1 MNKVAQLISAIFQP
15 LLFPSYGMLLL
26 FQTGN
31 FVYLNVQY
39 KAYSI
44 LSVFI
49 LTAVIPFTAILILKK
64 AKLVTSF
71 QLEQRKERTL
81 PYIFV
86 ILSYLATIL
95 FLYRIFMPLY
105 VVALMVGVLISTILI
120 MLLNLKW
127 KVSAH
132 LSAIGGLCAAIVVV
146 SYRLGINPVGLLSG
160 AFLLAGLIATSRIQ
174 LKAHTLL
181 QTLVGFGIGFTV
193 LMLVGFY
200 F

>member
-1 MNKVAQLISAIFQP
+1 MNKIAQLISAISQP

-31 FVYLNVQY
+31 FVYFNTQY

-105 VVALMVGVLISTILI
+105 VVALMVGVLISTIII

-132 LSAIGGLCAAIVVV
+132 LSAIGGLSAAIVVV
-146 SYRLGINPVGLLSG
+146 SYRLGINPVGLLSA
-160 AFLLAGLIATSRIQ
+160 AFVLAGLIATSRIQ

-181 QTLVGFGIGFTV
+181 QTLVGFGIGFIV
-193 LMLVGFY
+193 LVLVGSY

>member
-1 MNKVAQLISAIFQP
+1 MNKIAQLISAISQP

-31 FVYLNVQY
+31 FVYFNTQY

-105 VVALMVGVLISTILI
+105 VVALMVGVLISTIII

-132 LSAIGGLCAAIVVV
+132 LSAIGGLSAAIVVV
-146 SYRLGINPVGLLSG
+146 SYRLGINPVGLLSA
-160 AFLLAGLIATSRIQ
+160 AFVSAGLIATSRIQ

-181 QTLVGFGIGFTV
+181 QTLVGFGIGFIV
-193 LMLVGFY
+193 LVLVGSY

>member
-1 MNKVAQLISAIFQP
+1 MNKIAQLISAIFQP

-31 FVYLNVQY
+31 FVYFNTQY

-132 LSAIGGLCAAIVVV
+132 LSAIGGLSAAIVVV
-146 SYRLGINPVGLLSG
+146 SYRLGINPVGLLSA
-160 AFLLAGLIATSRIQ
+160 AFVLAGLIATSRIQ

-181 QTLVGFGIGFTV
+181 QTLVGFGIGFIV
-193 LMLVGFY
+193 LVLVGSY

>member
-1 MNKVAQLISAIFQP
+1 MNKIAQFISAIFQP

-31 FVYLNVQY
+31 FVYFNTQY
-39 KAYSI
+39 KAYGI

-132 LSAIGGLCAAIVVV
+132 LSAIGGLSAAIVVV
-146 SYRLGINPVGLLSG
+146 SYRLGINPVGLLSA
-160 AFLLAGLIATSRIQ
+160 AFVLAGLIATSRIQ

-181 QTLVGFGIGFTV
+181 QTLVGFGIGFIV
-193 LMLVGFY
+193 LVLVGSY

>member
-1 MNKVAQLISAIFQP
+1 MNKIAQLISAISQP

-31 FVYLNVQY
+31 FVYFNTQY

-105 VVALMVGVLISTILI
+105 VVALMVGVFISTIII

-132 LSAIGGLCAAIVVV
+132 LSAIGGLSAAIVVV
-146 SYRLGINPVGLLSG
+146 SYRLGINPVGLLSA
-160 AFLLAGLIATSRIQ
+160 AFVLAGLIATSRIQ

-181 QTLVGFGIGFTV
+181 QTLVGFGIGFIV
-193 LMLVGFY
+193 LVLVGSY

>member
-1 MNKVAQLISAIFQP
+1 MNKIAQLISAISQP

-31 FVYLNVQY
+31 FVYFNTQY
-39 KAYSI
+39 KVYSI

-105 VVALMVGVLISTILI
+105 VVALMVGVFISTIII

-132 LSAIGGLCAAIVVV
+132 LSAIGGLSAAIVVV
-146 SYRLGINPVGLLSG
+146 SYRLGINPVGLLSA
-160 AFLLAGLIATSRIQ
+160 AFVLAGLIATSRIQ

-181 QTLVGFGIGFTV
+181 QTLVGFGIGFIV
-193 LMLVGFY
+193 LVLVGSY